1 MRITNKIKVEVSSR
15 PKFLDRIQTTQTF
28 ALTATFVLIF
38 IFFSCLN
45 SLYFTS
51 LLPIFALLFA
61 FPKVFLRFF
70 EKFHNF
76 FFRSSKLNSLLVL
89 GLLLGILIGV
99 SLSVTPDP
107 AHAQFFK
114 STETWMGNVF
124 KPTGNASAANTNV
137 IALIFNVLR
146 GLFVIYLGIA
156 LVRVIQSARNDDD
169 WQQLAR
175 TPLIIVVAVTIGD
188 VLANII
194 TGTAST

>member
-1 MRITNKIKVEVSSR
+1 MRITNKIKVETSSR
-15 PKFLDRIQTTQTF
+15 PKFLDRIQTTETF
-28 ALTATFVLIF
+28 ALTATFVAIF

-45 SLYFTS
+45 SLNFTA

-61 FPKVFLRFF
+61 FPKVFLRIL

-76 FFRSSKLNSLLVL
+76 FLRTSKLNSLLVL
-89 GLLLGILIGV
+89 GLLLGILIGA
-99 SLSVTPDP
+99 SLSVAPDP
-107 AHAQFFK
+107 VHAQFFK
-114 STETWMGNVF
+114 STETWMGGVF
-124 KPTGNASAANTNV
+124 KPTGDGTADNTKV

-156 LVRVIQSARNDDD
+156 LVRVIQAARNDDD